1 MIKNELK
8 LRVITSIFLI
18 LLLYLMLNFSV
29 VMISSLLL
37 IFVITW
43 IEINNI
49 LSKFNLQKFFLRNLI
64 IRFFI
69 FLYLLFF
76 SYLVLM
82 EFIENNPNVS
92 WILIYL
98 VLICILTDLG
108 GYIFG
113 KTFKGKKLTKISPN
127 KTYSGMFG
135 SFLLPLVFAIF
146 YTYTLSFTDYN
157 VIILTTILVSLVSQC
172 GDLFISYFKRK
183 AKVKDTGNML
193 PGHGGILDR
202 IDGILFA
209 VPFGIIL
216 LNKFYI

>member
-1 MIKNELK
+1 MIKSELK

-127 KTYSGMFG
+127 KTYSGMLG

-172 GDLFISYFKRK
+172 GDLFISYLKRK

>member
-172 GDLFISYFKRK
+172 GDLFISYLKRK

>member
-1 MIKNELK
+1 MIKSELK

-172 GDLFISYFKRK
+172 GDLFISYLKRK

>member
-1 MIKNELK
+1 MIKSELK

-82 EFIENNPNVS
+82 EFIENKPNVS

-127 KTYSGMFG
+127 KTYSGMLG

-172 GDLFISYFKRK
+172 GDLFISYLKRK

>member
-49 LSKFNLQKFFLRNLI
+49 LSKSNLQKFFLRNLI

-127 KTYSGMFG
+127 KTYSGMFV

-172 GDLFISYFKRK
+172 GDLFISYLKRK

>member
-113 KTFKGKKLTKISPN
+113 KNFKGKN
-127 KTYSGMFG
+127 
-135 SFLLPLVFAIF
+135 
-146 YTYTLSFTDYN
+146 
-157 VIILTTILVSLVSQC
+157 
-172 GDLFISYFKRK
+172 
-183 AKVKDTGNML
+183 
-193 PGHGGILDR
+193 
-202 IDGILFA
+202 
-209 VPFGIIL
+209 
-216 LNKFYI
+216 

>member
-1 MIKNELK
+1 MIKSELK

-82 EFIENNPNVS
+82 EFIENKPNVS

-172 GDLFISYFKRK
+172 GDLFISYLKRK

>member
-92 WILIYL
+92 WVLIYL

-172 GDLFISYFKRK
+172 GDLFISYLKRK